1 MSMFAAL
8 ATRPNSHHLH
18 RLWLTNCSQI
28 SAFSAAADLSFSKAD
43 NSNFRK
49 TRNQLYE

>member
-1 MSMFAAL
+1 MAS
-8 ATRPNSHHLH
+8 TRQGHHRYLP
-18 RLWLTNCSQI
+18 WLTKSRQI
-28 SAFSAAADLSFSKAD
+28 SAFAVAADLLFSKED